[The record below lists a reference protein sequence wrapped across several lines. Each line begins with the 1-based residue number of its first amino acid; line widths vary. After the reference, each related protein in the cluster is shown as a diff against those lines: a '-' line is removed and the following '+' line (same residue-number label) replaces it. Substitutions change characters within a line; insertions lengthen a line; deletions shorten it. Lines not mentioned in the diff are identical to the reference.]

1 MVKIQHVYNKQFQSI
16 TSFNFLMYKQSTYE
30 FYYELRMV
38 HMLEKDPSIKRAR
51 LREFGV
57 ILVLTVKI
65 DNSDGPFFLKI
76 GPL

>member
-1 MVKIQHVYNKQFQSI
+1 
-16 TSFNFLMYKQSTYE
+16 
-30 FYYELRMV
+30 
-38 HMLEKDPSIKRAR
+38 MLEKDPSIKRAR

-57 ILVLTVKI
+57 ILVLMVKI